1 MTKDE
6 VIAFFGNA
14 SKVGRACGLTH
25 QAVLAWRTVPEA
37 WQFQLERMTS
47 GQLKADCPLP
57 PYALGIAAR
66 DLPEGRWPRT
76 PVEVSNEPD

>member
-1 MTKDE
+1 MTRDE
-6 VIAFFGNA
+6 VFQFFGNA
-14 SKVGRACGLTH
+14 SKVSRACGLTH
-25 QAVLAWRTVPEA
+25 SAVLAWRVVPQQ
-37 WQFQLERMTS
+37 WQFQLERMTG

-76 PVEVSNEPD
+76 PVEVADEPD